1 MFSFSTFAYNTVLT
15 KNYLLSYEQWKV
27 LICIFSFLRRI
38 EKKQW
43 QREFKPHFKVS
54 LSYRNTVRYWGMFS
68 LTDILNITQVTL
80 LYLQMKI
87 WERQKSMKKVKCIH
101 HFILRDKFSMGN
113 LMAGSWKP
121 LTTLNHT
128 SQVARKPLLPSLPL
142 SSHQCQSHLV
152 PDWITGGCMTMAK
165 SLKLD
170 LSCHICPRYYHLTFV
185 RKTPRDWRSLIEG
198 LPHTMYSAYCFNTP
212 HVQAPSRVQCWGI
225 VNSWFILMTIYLLQE
240 VRGSMG
246 GEGVTE

>member
-27 LICIFSFLRRI
+27 LICIFTFLRRI

-54 LSYRNTVRYWGMFS
+54 LSYRNTARYWGMFS

-101 HFILRDKFSMGN
+101 NFIPRDKFSVRKLHHIQLDNSSHPEQRISSGKN
-113 LMAGSWKP
+113 
-121 LTTLNHT
+121 TTL
-128 SQVARKPLLPSLPL
+128 SLSPSIFP
-142 SSHQCQSHLV
+142 SVSIPPCSRMNYR
-152 PDWITGGCMTMAK
+152 W
-165 SLKLD
+165 
-170 LSCHICPRYYHLTFV
+170 
-185 RKTPRDWRSLIEG
+185 
-198 LPHTMYSAYCFNTP
+198 PHDN
-212 HVQAPSRVQCWGI
+212 R
-225 VNSWFILMTIYLLQE
+225 
-240 VRGSMG
+240 
-246 GEGVTE
+246 